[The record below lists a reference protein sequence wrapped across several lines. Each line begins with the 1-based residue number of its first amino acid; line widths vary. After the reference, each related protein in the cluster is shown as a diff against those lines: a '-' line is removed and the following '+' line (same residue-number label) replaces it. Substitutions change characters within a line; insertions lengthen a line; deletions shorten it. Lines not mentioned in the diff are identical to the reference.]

1 MVSIRLVF
9 GLHLHQ
15 PVGNFDH
22 VFEQHVQD
30 VYRPILERLSE
41 RGFLPLVLHLSG
53 PLLEWLESHDTRY
66 LDLLGKLV
74 SDRKVELL
82 LAGYYEPVLA
92 ALPRVDR
99 VEQIQWMR
107 DAVRRRF
114 GVDAQGLWLT
124 ERVWEPELAA
134 DLADAGVRYALVDDR
149 HFLVSGFASEQLHA
163 PYWTESDGK
172 RVALFPIDE
181 RLRYLIPF
189 RPPEETA
196 AYLRELRDAGH
207 RLAVLADDGEK
218 FGGWPGTKEWV
229 YERGWLD
236 RFTAT
241 INDLVKNGEVQLS
254 TLRDA
259 LDTVPSG
266 GIAYLPTASY
276 REMEGWSLPPDAALR
291 LIRLERDLGEARL
304 AGPDG
309 ALIRG
314 AHWRN
319 FLVKYSESNRMHKKM
334 MALSLLCRSRR
345 DPPAARRAI
354 GRAQC
359 NDAYWHGVFGGLYL
373 PHLREAIWSNLALA
387 ESELRRGEA
396 LGVEVLDLD
405 GDGHDEIWVHSDQ
418 FSALL
423 SPRRGGALEEYT
435 IFATGV
441 NYANTLTRRREG
453 YHDTAL
459 EHHAETH
466 AGGDEGAPSIHDIEE
481 GLSLEHRPPLDADS
495 RAIFVDRVLPGGL
508 TLEQYAGG
516 DYLPTRSWAKSAGGF
531 TIDRQHDSVEIVYS
545 CASPGAERTLEKRFE
560 FAADGKLRVSY
571 LWDASIGA
579 PDDLF
584 APELSLFA
592 PLDLRSEP
600 EAEIWTFPIETVA
613 KSERGFD
620 RTRQGDSVTLR
631 WPVRL
636 GEASV
641 EVAPAESSRGN
652 AALTE
657 SLRGRQAA
665 EAAPQGK
672 N

>member
-1 MVSIRLVF
+1 MASIRLVF

-22 VFEQHVQD
+22 VFEQHVRD
-30 VYRPILERLSE
+30 VYRPILERLSD

-53 PLLEWLESHDTRY
+53 PLLEWLEQHDTGY

-82 LAGYYEPVLA
+82 LAGFYEPVLA
-92 ALPRVDR
+92 ALPRTDR

-149 HFLVSGFASEQLHA
+149 HFLVSGFSSEQLHT

-196 AYLRELRDAGH
+196 AHLRELRAAGH

-218 FGGWPGTKEWV
+218 FGGWPGTREWV

-241 INDLVKNGEVQLS
+241 LNGLVQNGEVQLS

-259 LDTVPSG
+259 LGAVPSG

-291 LIRLERDLGEARL
+291 LIGLERDLGEARL

-309 ALIRG
+309 ALVHG
-314 AHWRN
+314 AHWRT

-334 MALSLLCRSRR
+334 MALSLLCRHRG

-405 GDGHDEIWVHSDQ
+405 GDGHDEIWIHSDR

-441 NYANTLTRRREG
+441 NYANTLTRRREA

-459 EHHAETH
+459 EQHAQAH
-466 AGGDEGAPSIHDIEE
+466 AGGDGRATSIHDIEE
-481 GLSLEHRPPLDADS
+481 GLRLEHRPPIDTDP
-495 RAIFVDRVLPGGL
+495 RAVFVDRVLPSGL
-508 TLEQYAGG
+508 TVEQYAGG
-516 DYLPTRSWAKSAGGF
+516 DYRPTRSWAQTPASFSIERG
-531 TIDRQHDSVEIVYS
+531 HNSVEIVCS
-545 CASPGAERTLEKRFE
+545 FSGTGGEKSLEKRFE
-560 FAADGKLRVSY
+560 FAADGMLRVGY
-571 LWDASIGA
+571 RWDASIGQS
-579 PDDLF
+579 DDLF
-584 APELSLFA
+584 APELSLSA
-592 PLDLRSEP
+592 PLELRADP
-600 EAEIWTFPIETVA
+600 EAEIWTFAIETVA
-613 KSERGFD
+613 KSERGLD

-636 GEASV
+636 GVATV
-641 EVAPAESSRGN
+641 ELAPEP
-652 AALTE
+652 LME
-657 SLRGRQAA
+657 KQELQAA
-665 EAAPQGK
+665 EFRAGELLAE
-672 N
+672 

>member
-1 MVSIRLVF
+1 MASIRLVF

-22 VFEQHVQD
+22 VFEQHVRD

-53 PLLEWLESHDTRY
+53 PLLEWLEKHDTGY

-82 LAGYYEPVLA
+82 LAGFYEPVLA
-92 ALPRVDR
+92 SLPRADR
-99 VEQIQWMR
+99 VEQIQWMQ

-114 GVDAQGLWLT
+114 GVDARGLWLT

-149 HFLVSGFASEQLHA
+149 HFLVSGFTSAQLHT

-196 AYLRELRDAGH
+196 AYLQELRRVGH

-241 INDLVKNGEVQLS
+241 IRGLVERGEVQLS
-254 TLRDA
+254 TLGDA

-276 REMEGWSLPPDAALR
+276 REMEVWSLPPDAALR

-334 MALSLLCRSRR
+334 MALSLLCRRR
-345 DPPAARRAI
+345 GDPPAARRAI

-373 PHLREAIWSNLALA
+373 PHLREAVWSNLARA
-387 ESELRRGEA
+387 ELELRQGEA

-405 GDGHDEIWVHSDQ
+405 GDGHDEIWIHSDR

-423 SPRRGGALEEYT
+423 SPGRGGALEEYT

-441 NYANTLTRRREG
+441 NYANTLTRRREA

-459 EHHAETH
+459 EQHAEAQ
-466 AGGDEGAPSIHDIEE
+466 AGGDGGAPSIHDIEE
-481 GLSLEHRPPLDADS
+481 GLRLEHRPPLDTDP
-495 RAIFVDRVLPGGL
+495 RAIFVDRVLPSEL
-508 TLEQYAGG
+508 TLDQYAGG
-516 DYLPTRSWAKSAGGF
+516 EYRPTRSWAQNPASFA
-531 TIDRQHDSVEIVYS
+531 IERHHDTVEIVCS
-545 CASPGAERTLEKRFE
+545 FSDPAGVKTLEKRLE
-560 FAADGKLRVSY
+560 FAANGMSRVSY
-571 LWDASIGA
+571 RWDASIGQ

-592 PLDLRSEP
+592 PLELRPEP
-600 EAEIWTFPIETVA
+600 EPEIWTFPIETVA
-613 KSERGFD
+613 KSERGLD
-620 RTRQGDSVTLR
+620 RTRQGESVTLR
-631 WPVRL
+631 WPLHL
-636 GEASV
+636 GRASV
-641 EVAPAESSRGN
+641 QVSVPGSQETRT
-652 AALTE
+652 AADERPSFRTH
-657 SLRGRQAA
+657 SLL
-665 EAAPQGK
+665 
-672 N
+672 

>member
-1 MVSIRLVF
+1 MASIRLVF

-53 PLLEWLESHDTRY
+53 PLLEWLEKHDTGY
-66 LDLLGKLV
+66 LDLLGNLV

-82 LAGYYEPVLA
+82 LAGFYEPVLA
-92 ALPRVDR
+92 SLPRADR

-114 GVDAQGLWLT
+114 GVEAQGLWLT

-149 HFLVSGFASEQLHA
+149 HFLVSGFSSEQLHT

-196 AYLRELRDAGH
+196 DHLRELRGAGH

-241 INDLVKNGEVQLS
+241 INGLVENGEVQLS
-254 TLRDA
+254 TLREA

-291 LIRLERDLGEARL
+291 LIRLEQDLGEERL

-334 MALSLLCRSRR
+334 MALSLLCRRR
-345 DPPAARRAI
+345 GDPPAARRAI

-396 LGVEVLDLD
+396 LQVEVLDLD

-423 SPRRGGALEEYT
+423 SPARGGTLEEYT

-441 NYANTLTRRREG
+441 NYANTLTRRREA
-453 YHDTAL
+453 YHETA
-459 EHHAETH
+459 EHA
-466 AGGDEGAPSIHDIEE
+466 
-481 GLSLEHRPPLDADS
+481 PPLDADP
-495 RAIFVDRVLPGGL
+495 RAIFVDRVLPSGL

-516 DYLPTRSWAKSAGGF
+516 DYAPGHSWARRPASF
-531 TIDRQHDSVEIVYS
+531 TIERQDDTIEIACS
-545 CASPGAERTLEKRFE
+545 FSSPTGEQTLEKRFE
-560 FAADGKLRVSY
+560 FAANGIFRVSY
-571 LWDASIGA
+571 EWDVSIGQ
-579 PDDLF
+579 PNDSF

-592 PLDLRSEP
+592 PLDLRPDP

-613 KSERGFD
+613 QSERGFD
-620 RTRQGDSVTLR
+620 RTKQGDSVTLR
-631 WPVRL
+631 WPVHL
-636 GEASV
+636 GRASL
-641 EVAPAESSRGN
+641 EVSVSGSENTSTTAHERFSSR
-652 AALTE
+652 AP
-657 SLRGRQAA
+657 SLL
-665 EAAPQGK
+665 
-672 N
+672 